1 MADALGDHDA
11 TALAALIRA
20 GEVKPLELVDAA
32 IARIETLDPQ
42 LNSVIHRRFDRAR
55 AEAAALGAGPDPD
68 ADAGPFVGV
77 PFLIKDIACHQAGEP
92 FHEGMRFLRDRQ
104 WRADSDT
111 YLAARFRAAG
121 LITVGRTNTPEL
133 GIVPTTEPVAYGPTR
148 NPWDRSRS
156 PGGSSGGS
164 AAAVAA
170 GLVPAAHANDGGG
183 SIRIPA
189 SACGLVGLKP
199 SRGRVSLGP
208 DASFSALVVCDHVVC
223 RTVRDCATFLD
234 VVAGPMPG
242 DPYVAPPPARPY
254 REEVSAGPGR
264 LRVGLL
270 TTAPAGLAVHPDCV
284 AAAEAAGR
292 ALEAL
297 GHHVEVSHPAAL
309 DLPDWSP
316 HFMSLWSA
324 GVALGLDGWSSRT
337 GAVIG
342 ADDVEPL
349 TWALAELARTL
360 PTPVLLRSLDWLM
373 RTTRLV
379 AEWWDPPDSGASP
392 ASRNRGFDL
401 LLTPTLAEPPVP
413 LGTFD
418 PAPGNPLAGFMRA
431 ASFTPFTPPVN
442 VTGQPAI
449 SLPLARTA
457 EGLPIG
463 VQLVAA
469 YGREDLL
476 LRVAAQLEDATP
488 WTNRR
493 PPISIGG

>member
-11 TALAALIRA
+11 TALAALVRS

-32 IARIETLDPQ
+32 IARIETVDPQ
-42 LNSVIHRRFDRAR
+42 LNAVIHRRFDRAR
-55 AEAAALGAGPDPD
+55 AEAAAMGTGPR
-68 ADAGPFVGV
+68 ADSGTLAGV
-77 PFLIKDIACHQAGEP
+77 PFLVKDVVCHQVGEP
-92 FHEGMRFLRDRQ
+92 FHEGMQFLRDRQ
-104 WRADSDT
+104 WRADSDS
-111 YLAARFRAAG
+111 YLAARFRQAG

-133 GIVPTTEPVAYGPTR
+133 GIVPTTEPLAYGPTR

-199 SRGRVSLGP
+199 SRGRASLGP
-208 DASFSALVVCDHVVC
+208 DASFSALVVCEGVVC
-223 RTVRDCATFLD
+223 RTVRDAATFLD
-234 VVAGPMPG
+234 LIAGPMPG
-242 DPYVAPPPARPY
+242 DPYVAPAPARPY
-254 REEVSAGPGR
+254 GREVGADPGR
-264 LRVGLL
+264 LRIGVM
-270 TTAPAGLAVHPDCV
+270 TAAPGGLAVVHTDCV
-284 AAAEAAGR
+284 AGANRAAQV
-292 ALEAL
+292 LESL
-297 GHHVEVSHPAAL
+297 GHHVEASHPTAL
-309 DLPDWSP
+309 DLPDWAP

-324 GVALGLDGWSSRT
+324 GVALGLDGWSART

-342 ADDVEPL
+342 PDDVEPL
-349 TWALAELARTL
+349 TWTLAELARAL
-360 PTPVLLRSLDWLM
+360 PTPALLRSLDWLL

-379 AEWWDPPDSGASP
+379 AQWWQP
-392 ASRNRGFDL
+392 AGGSSGFDL
-401 LLTPTLAEPPVP
+401 LLTPTLAEPPVF

-418 PAPGNPLAGFMRA
+418 PAPGNPMAGFMRA
-431 ASFTPFTPPVN
+431 ASFTPFTPPFN

-449 SLPLARTA
+449 SLPLARTH

-469 YGREDLL
+469 YGREDVL
-476 LRVAAQLEDATP
+476 LRVAAQLEDADP
-488 WTNRR
+488 WASRC
-493 PPISIGG
+493 PPISVGG